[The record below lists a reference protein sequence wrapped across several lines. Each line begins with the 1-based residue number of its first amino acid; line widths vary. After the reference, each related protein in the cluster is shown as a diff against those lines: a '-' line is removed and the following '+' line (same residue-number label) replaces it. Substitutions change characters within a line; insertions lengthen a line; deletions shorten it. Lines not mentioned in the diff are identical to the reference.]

1 MNSIDII
8 KSYLAGSLSPQD
20 FQKELYYNKDIEDLL
35 SEENQIPP
43 YTSRYKNAFLYL
55 IEIDILL
62 PSGELDSKDLLSKF
76 LAKRNINF
84 SLNNEHKKKYDLF
97 MKIQPSWLNLTEPY
111 FNLIMNKHR
120 DKVGVELE
128 RALKLEIK
136 KDFKFLKNRPK
147 WLQSPNW
154 PTVDNKPLIFI
165 GQLDITQISHDITYL
180 YIFLNEKENTYMTFE
195 QST

>member
-8 KSYLAGSLSPQD
+8 KSYLASSLSPQD

-84 SLNNEHKKKYDLF
+84 SLNNEHKK
-97 MKIQPSWLNLTEPY
+97 
-111 FNLIMNKHR
+111 
-120 DKVGVELE
+120 V
-128 RALKLEIK
+128 
-136 KDFKFLKNRPK
+136 
-147 WLQSPNW
+147 
-154 PTVDNKPLIFI
+154 
-165 GQLDITQISHDITYL
+165 
-180 YIFLNEKENTYMTFE
+180 
-195 QST
+195 